1 MPHVDQDRLLA
12 FAAGR
17 ADAGEAERLFEH
29 LDACEACA
37 GRYAA
42 IRRIREDFE
51 GSWDEFLAEW
61 THRIAAGELPATAAR
76 AAAAETFA
84 GIELA
89 LRGVLDEGR
98 RLATAAVERVSG
110 TLAGLGALGG
120 ELRPAYSGVADPAA
134 GRAADL
140 AARASEL
147 WAQGREQEAMG
158 ALQEAAGLDARAAGR
173 AEVALRAGGRPAGEI
188 VVDARR
194 RSVTVLVDL
203 GDRGAG
209 AYVLLEHGSGK
220 IPEMRSDL
228 RPVPGARYL
237 LAEFENV
244 PTGPFTVRL
253 RLPGA

>member
-17 ADAGEAERLFEH
+17 ADAGEAESLFEH

-37 GRYAA
+37 DRWAA
-42 IRRIREDFE
+42 IRRIRADFD

-61 THRIAAGELPATAAR
+61 THRIAAREPVVAAGRTAAG
-76 AAAAETFA
+76 ETFA

-120 ELRPAYSGVADPAA
+120 ELRPAYAGVADPQA
-134 GRAADL
+134 GRASDL

-147 WAQGREQEAMG
+147 WAQGRDGEALESLE
-158 ALQEAAGLDARAAGR
+158 AAAGLDPRAAAR
-173 AEVALRAGGRPAGEI
+173 AEVSLRAGGRPAGEI

-209 AYVLLEHGSGK
+209 SYVLLEHGSGK
-220 IPEMRSDL
+220 IPEMRCDL